1 VKRSERS
8 NWRKRPR
15 RRVTV
20 RIIRM
25 SRLVGW
31 KVDMARSD
39 EGDERSESIKALRG
53 GEGRVGSCE
62 DEEGF

>member
-1 VKRSERS
+1 M
-8 NWRKRPR
+8 
-15 RRVTV
+15 TV